1 MSKFDLLFGVPQKMG
16 YLGTLTMWS
25 TFYVIT
31 IICMLTDDTKG
42 NIRDFMLAS
51 QALCCINLCTMGWAI
66 TNGTNMVKAALYS
79 MNAEVGATVLAW
91 AYFGGDVFGSS
102 AMGVFNYFHVIM
114 AIIFFVNNMVG
125 LVAIAVDREGWLEFL
140 GEANNAG
147 QLQGRANV

>member
-42 NIRDFMLAS
+42 NVRDFMLAS
-51 QALCCINLCTMGWAI
+51 QAVCCINLCTMGWAI
-66 TNGTNMVKAALYS
+66 TNGANMVQAALCS
-79 MNAEVGATVLAW
+79 MNADLGITVLAW

-102 AMGVFNYFHVIM
+102 AMGIFNYFHVIM
-114 AIIFFVNNMVG
+114 GIVFFVNNMVG

-140 GEANNAG
+140 GEVDNAG
-147 QLQGRANV
+147 ENRANV